1 MGIQEFLRHFESVK
15 QTGPSQW
22 TARCPAHDDRVSSL
36 SITAN
41 REGIGIYCHAGC
53 STESVVDAV
62 GLTKKDLF
70 FNHRESRPHIAAT
83 YDYTDENGELLF
95 QVLRKKPKAFVQ
107 RKPDGNGNWVYN
119 LNGVRRIPYRLP
131 DLLKADQ
138 NEVIF
143 IVEGE
148 KDADKLRS
156 LGLTATCNP
165 GGVGKWRSSYNGYFR
180 SRDVVILPDN
190 DEPGRKHAEQVRES
204 LAAIARS
211 VTVVQLPGLGP
222 KQDISDWLK
231 DHDKD
236 DLLALIKR
244 ARVSDTGA
252 PDEAVTTSTADYHRT
267 DYGNALRL
275 IAQHGKDLRYS
286 FQRGRWLVWNGEQWA
301 WDQAGQVT
309 GKAKDAV
316 RAVYSAAAN
325 AEDSGERRAL
335 ALWASR
341 SESEARLRAMIS
353 LARDEVPVLLEDL
366 DQDPWL
372 LNVANGTL
380 DLRTGELRPH
390 RREDLITKLAPV
402 KYDPSAK
409 CSLWKKFLD
418 RTFDGDEE
426 LIGFVQRAVGYA
438 LTGSTREQVLFM
450 LYGTG
455 ANGKSTFLETLR
467 AMLGDYAQHS
477 DFSTFIARNVNG
489 PRNDIARLNGAR
501 FVSAQEIQSGQ
512 RLDER
517 LVKQLT
523 GGDTVTARFL
533 YGENFEFR
541 PTFKL
546 FLAANHKPVIR
557 GTDHAIWRRIR
568 LIPFTVTI
576 PDEEQDKDLAQK
588 LQGELP
594 GILAWAVQGCLQ
606 WQREGL
612 AAPAQV
618 TEATKSYQAEMDTL
632 GGFLEE
638 KCVINKLVEAKAKD
652 LYRAYVDWCSESG
665 EKPTSQR
672 RFGTALTERGFQKEK
687 TRSGIVYTGIG
698 LLDVNDRRFTSF
710 TETDPGNT
718 HYKDSV
724 HDVNDCDPFSKK
736 SLMRENKKKVSEKG
750 VQSSTRCTTRN
761 GSPFAEPGFGDE
773 GDLSSSPD
781 RPYTQAPDNEDLPPF

>member
-1 MGIQEFLRHFESVK
+1 
-15 QTGPSQW
+15 
-22 TARCPAHDDRVSSL
+22 
-36 SITAN
+36 
-41 REGIGIYCHAGC
+41 
-53 STESVVDAV
+53 
-62 GLTKKDLF
+62 
-70 FNHRESRPHIAAT
+70 
-83 YDYTDENGELLF
+83 
-95 QVLRKKPKAFVQ
+95 
-107 RKPDGNGNWVYN
+107 
-119 LNGVRRIPYRLP
+119 
-131 DLLKADQ
+131 
-138 NEVIF
+138 VI
-143 IVEGE
+143 I
-148 KDADKLRS
+148 
-156 LGLTATCNP
+156 
-165 GGVGKWRSSYNGYFR
+165 
-180 SRDVVILPDN
+180 PDN

-204 LAAIARS
+204 LTGIARS
-211 VTVVQLPGLGP
+211 VTVLELPGLPP
-222 KQDISDWLK
+222 KGDVSDWLR
-231 DHDKD
+231 DHGKD
-236 DLLALIKR
+236 DLLALVER
-244 ARVSDTGA
+244 ARTYTNTGA

-275 IAQHGKDLRYS
+275 IAQHGKDLRYN
-286 FQRGRWLVWNGEQWA
+286 FQRGRWLIWNGKQWA
-301 WDQAGQVT
+301 WDKAGEVT
-309 GKAKDAV
+309 RKAKDAV
-316 RAVYSAAAN
+316 RAVYSEAAKAQ
-325 AEDSGERRAL
+325 DSGERRAL

-341 SESEARLRAMIS
+341 SEAEARLRSMIS

-366 DQDPWL
+366 DRDPWL

-402 KYDPSAK
+402 EYDPNAK
-409 CSLWKKFLD
+409 CPLWKTFLN
-418 RTFDGDEE
+418 RIFGDDEKI
-426 LIGFVQRAVGYA
+426 IGFVQRATGYA

-477 DFSTFIARNVNG
+477 DFSTFIARNING

-501 FVSAQEIQSGQ
+501 LVTAQEIQSGQ

-533 YGENFEFR
+533 YGENFEFK

-576 PDEEQDKDLAQK
+576 PDKEQDKDLAQK
-588 LQGELP
+588 LQGELA
-594 GILAWAVQGCLQ
+594 GVLAWAVQGCLQ
-606 WQREGL
+606 WQKEGL

-618 TEATKSYQAEMDTL
+618 TEATKSYREEMDIL

-652 LYRAYVDWCSESG
+652 LYQAYLEWCEETG
-665 EKPTSQR
+665 EKALTQR
-672 RFGTALTERGFQKEK
+672 KVGMALTERGFQKEK

-736 SLMRENKKKVSEKG
+736 SLMRKNKKKVSEKG

-761 GSPFAEPGFGDE
+761 GSAFAETDFVKGVH
-773 GDLSSSPD
+773 LSSFTD
-781 RPYTQAPDNEDLPPF
+781 RPYTDADNEEVVPF